1 MSMGITA
8 AFGEDAHSNVTVNVT
23 VNGKTGH
30 GYGYSQIFKGTQVVD
45 GNEHNPLGDIQW
57 GDDVSPFPQ
66 KQADIVKAVNEVLEL
81 TGTDAL
87 AGNSA
92 AIAVAEKI
100 ATMSTEQATKLARLI
115 YKVVRPGYGHG
126 LHEGV
131 NAVPI
136 GYYLIYDQMDDGGAI
151 GFSDAANA
159 ALLQM
164 TKDIT
169 ITTKTD
175 APVQEKKIKENTKYQ
190 NDDLVSTYLQNP
202 DGDRTY
208 GVGYNDIADYNIG
221 DAVPFE
227 LLTRIPDMTYYDRYT
242 FIFTDAMTPTLTLDE
257 SSIVVTIG
265 DKTLTAGTDYIIHN
279 TIPDYL
285 TRSISGGQD
294 VYNAAQIN
302 TMMRL
307 YNGRFGTAN
316 GRNFAIEF
324 QSQEDTDNLG
334 LLYLV
339 NKYKAE
345 ISGNENISLA
355 EIAHYPI
362 RVSFN
367 ATLNSEMDASGYR
380 SGIGINGSVLVYSN
394 KPERTGGLGTT
405 VVDAVA
411 VYTYELGIDKIDGAE
426 VTLPETGVSYYDKD
440 GNSATPEDAVRA
452 RYDGKNYEKING
464 KWIDTSTVLPGAQF
478 TLQAITGEHAGK
490 WVKVD
495 ANNKVSGWLDTE
507 PGVSSADA
515 ATAKKS
521 GVFIT
526 GNKDTYGNQIT
537 IIGLDDGQYLLHE
550 IKAPSGYNVLQK
562 PLKVTITGNTNN
574 TQDLGVPTS
583 WDRGSQSVKIETLNG
598 DLYATGYSKVSIV
611 NNAGAVLPSTG
622 GIGTTIF
629 YVVGSIMVV
638 AAGVLLITKKRMGR
652 E

>member
-1 MSMGITA
+1 MSMGTMA

-23 VNGKTGH
+23 VNGQTGH
-30 GYGYSQIFKGTQVVD
+30 GYGYVQIFQGTQVVD
-45 GNEHNPLGDIQW
+45 GNEHNPLVDIQW
-57 GDDVSPFPQ
+57 GDEID
-66 KQADIVKAVNEVLEL
+66 AARRTGIINAVNEVLEL

-87 AGNSA
+87 GSGST
-92 AIAVAEKI
+92 AIEVAEKI
-100 ATMSTEQATKLARLI
+100 ATMSTEQATELARLI

-131 NAVPI
+131 NAVDP
-136 GYYLIYDQMDDGGAI
+136 GYYLIYDQMDDGGPI
-151 GFSDAANA
+151 NFSDASNA

-190 NDDLVSTYLQNP
+190 KDDSVSTYLQNP
-202 DGDRTY
+202 DGTRTY

-242 FIFTDAMTPTLTLDE
+242 FIFTDAMTPTLTLDKD
-257 SSIVVTIG
+257 SIVVTIG
-265 DKTLTAGTDYIIHN
+265 DKTLTPGTDYIVHDA
-279 TIPDYL
+279 IPDYL

-294 VYNAAQIN
+294 VYNTAQIN
-302 TMMRL
+302 TMMSL
-307 YNGRFGTAN
+307 HNGRFGTAN
-316 GRNFAIEF
+316 GSSFAIEF
-324 QSQEDTDNLG
+324 QSQEDDDDLG

-345 ISGNENISLA
+345 IAGNGDMTLA

-362 RVSFN
+362 CVSFN
-367 ATLNSEMDASGYR
+367 ATLNSEMDASAYR
-380 SGIGINGSVLVYSN
+380 GGIGINGSVLVYSN

-411 VYTYELGIDKIDGAE
+411 VYTYELGIDKINGAE

-478 TLQAITGEHAGK
+478 TLRAITGEHAGK
-490 WVKVD
+490 WVTVD
-495 ANNKVSGWLDTE
+495 ANNKVSGWLDSA
-507 PGVSSADA
+507 PAVSSADA
-515 ATAKKS
+515 ATAKQS

-537 IIGLDDGQYLLHE
+537 IIGLDDGQYLLQE
-550 IKAPSGYNVLQK
+550 IKAPSNYNMLQS
-562 PLKVTITGNTNN
+562 PLKVTITGTTNN
-574 TQDLGVPTS
+574 RQDLGVPTS
-583 WDRGSQSVKIETLNG
+583 WDRGSQSVRIETMNG
-598 DLYATGYSKVSIV
+598 DLYATGSNKVSIV

-629 YVVGSIMVV
+629 YVVGSILVV
-638 AAGVLLITKKRMGR
+638 AAGVLLITKKRMGK
-652 E
+652 EEN